1 MARPRTYKTQGV
13 VLKHMPLGEA
23 DRLLTL
29 IAPDRGKVRAVA
41 RGVRRTKSKKAG
53 HLEPLTHVTVSIAEG
68 RGLDVIAEVETV
80 HSFRGI
86 REDLRRVST
95 GLYLAELVDN
105 FSSEQSPSPA
115 VFHLLVDALG
125 WLQNAE
131 DGTLL
136 LRYFEVRLL
145 ANAGFGPEL
154 YQCVECSS
162 DLEPAD
168 HLFSTGKGGVLC
180 PECRTQPGEAML
192 PLSLGAMK
200 VVRFLR
206 REPYPRVAEL
216 EVPAPLLE
224 EIERLLRSY
233 IRYVLERDLKST
245 EFMDLVRS
253 DKLQKV
259 PR

>member
-29 IAPDRGKVRAVA
+29 HTPERGKVRAVA

-80 HSFRGI
+80 HSFRGL

-95 GLYLAELVDN
+95 ALYLAELVDN

-115 VFHLLVDALG
+115 LFHLLVDALG
-125 WLQNAE
+125 WLQDAE
-131 DGTLL
+131 DASLL

-168 HLFSTGKGGVLC
+168 HLFSNAKGGVLC

-200 VVRFLR
+200 VVRFVR
-206 REPYPRVAEL
+206 REAYPRVAEL
-216 EVPAPLLE
+216 EVPAPLLD
-224 EIERLLRSY
+224 EIERLLGSY

-245 EFMDLVRS
+245 EFMNLVES
-253 DKLQKV
+253 DKLQRV
-259 PR
+259 AH